1 MSTIYS
7 DHIRRQ
13 MNEWFP
19 QYIFYERAGRS
30 PTAEY
35 VCQCSRCRSEY
46 IAAYSEI
53 CTEGFT
59 LKHNDSAVCPKCK
72 HLGTLFHK
80 SRGKKSL
87 TVRKAFIIWHK
98 ESYDS
103 VTAYAIYASKAYNG
117 DPWEPWLNSNY
128 RPENWDPFPELNID
142 ERAIYHFSPGDVS
155 VEKWAYWGG
164 WTETSTKASEP
175 FGGGFGIRPTYTFI
189 NESVLQS
196 TFLKYS
202 SYKLY
207 MDICEQLAYSHQW
220 YINTPSLMRY
230 ICLYAQYPIMEMLM
244 KTGLGRYVYEAAEYP
259 RGGMHK
265 RYFNWNAKRP
275 TEFFKKLDP
284 QQVKEVLNHDLP
296 LERVIEY
303 CNLIKAGLKL
313 TVPQF
318 SRVYHD
324 FRNPL
329 RFFELLKKPY
339 GITYNKAI
347 NYISKQKN
355 KADALTQWC
364 DYIHDAEELNYD
376 LAVHGVLYP
385 KDLEA
390 AHMQTINTLNA
401 VRTEKEKHKM
411 KGMTEKYK
419 KRYAFAYGDYIIKV
433 PESMTEIITEGKILS
448 HCVGGYAERYS
459 KGQCIILFLRRRSEA
474 DKPYFTIEVGG
485 EWGKRQHIVQCH
497 GYKNEAETTKPEA
510 IKEFEKEF
518 SSYLADPKGYKKRNQ
533 TQKIKAKSSGVKNEQ
548 RLASRAV

>member
-1 MSTIYS
+1 MRFGKDIE
-7 DHIRRQ
+7 RQ
-13 MNEWFP
+13 INEEFT
-19 QYIFYERAGRS
+19 QYIFYRRDSSS
-30 PTAEY
+30 PTAGY
-35 VCQCSRCRSEY
+35 HCHCTRCNRSY
-46 IAAYSEI
+46 YADYSEI
-53 CTEGFT
+53 CVDGYT
-59 LKHNDSAVCPKCK
+59 LRHGNSAKCPACK
-72 HLGTLFHK
+72 HTGILHHEN
-80 SRGKKSL
+80 RGKKCL
-87 TVRKAFIIWHK
+87 TERRAFVIWHK
-98 ESYDS
+98 ESENK
-103 VTAYAIYASKAYNG
+103 VTAYAVYAAKAYEG
-117 DPWEPWLNSNY
+117 DPWDSWLNKNY
-128 RPENWDPFPELNID
+128 TSGEYDPSPQIEIY
-142 ERAIYHFSPGDVS
+142 EKTIYHFSPGDVS
-155 VEKWAYWGG
+155 IEKWTYWGG

-175 FGGGFGIRPTYTFI
+175 FGGGFNGIRPTYTFI

-207 MDICEQLAYSHQW
+207 MDICEQLAYSRQW
-220 YINTPSLMRY
+220 YINTPSLMNY
-230 ICLYAQYPIMEMLM
+230 ICLYAQYPILEMLM

-284 QQVKEVLNHDLP
+284 QQAKEILNHDLP
-296 LERVIEY
+296 PERVIEY
-303 CNLIKAGLKL
+303 CDLIKAGLKL

-401 VRTEKEKHKM
+401 VRTEKKKHEM

-433 PESMTEIITEGKILS
+433 PETMTEIITEGKMLS

-459 KGQCIILFLRRRSEA
+459 KGQCIILFLRRRSEV

-497 GYKNEAETTKPEA
+497 GYKNEAETTKPED

-518 SSYLADPKGYKKRNQ
+518 SSFLMNPKAYRKSHKKSEI
-533 TQKIKAKSSGVKNEQ
+533 TQK
-548 RLASRAV
+548 AV